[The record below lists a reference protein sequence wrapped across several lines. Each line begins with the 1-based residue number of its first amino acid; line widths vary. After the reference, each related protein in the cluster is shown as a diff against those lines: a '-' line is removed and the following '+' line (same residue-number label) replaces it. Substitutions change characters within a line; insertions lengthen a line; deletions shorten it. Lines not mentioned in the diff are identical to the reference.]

1 MLTNICTVSCKRNT
15 EIWNILLWV
24 LYQITYK
31 ENCFPYKCLHQI
43 QKLWKYFLPMKIT
56 AVVNSTRC
64 RFSLLYLSLIKCP
77 QMLWILSYNFKFLF
91 AQNNKA
97 VKEKLTH
104 LNIIFNIQDALSQ
117 LTNHNTE
124 SVPQYVM
131 IPMANVCI
139 VKIFDTITL
148 HTTYR

>member
-1 MLTNICTVSCKRNT
+1 
-15 EIWNILLWV
+15 
-24 LYQITYK
+24 
-31 ENCFPYKCLHQI
+31 
-43 QKLWKYFLPMKIT
+43 
-56 AVVNSTRC
+56 
-64 RFSLLYLSLIKCP
+64 
-77 QMLWILSYNFKFLF
+77 MLWILSYNFKFLF
-91 AQNNKA
+91 AQNNEA

-148 HTTYR
+148 RTTYR